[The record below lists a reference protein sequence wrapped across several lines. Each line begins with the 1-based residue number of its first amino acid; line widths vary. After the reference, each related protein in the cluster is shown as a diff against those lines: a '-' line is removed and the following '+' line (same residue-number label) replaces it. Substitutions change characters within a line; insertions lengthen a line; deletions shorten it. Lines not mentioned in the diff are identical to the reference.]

1 MQRDCLQAARILILA
16 AGLAIVGC
24 SGGPKF
30 EEVTGTVKAGNKPLE
45 NIQVEFWPEVS
56 GPRSLGVTGKDGHF
70 TLHTDDGKRAGAV
83 VGPHKVV
90 LVDLA
95 TYEGVPLNMSRQV
108 EKMDMKST
116 RIRDQYATPAGTP
129 FKREVVAN
137 RANDIAID
145 VNAP

>member
-1 MQRDCLQAARILILA
+1 MHRDCLQAARIMILA

-56 GPRSLGVTGKDGHF
+56 GPRSIGVTDKEGHF
-70 TLHTDDGKRAGAV
+70 TLHSDDGKRAGAV
-83 VGPHKVV
+83 VGSHKVV

-108 EKMDMKST
+108 EKMDLKST
-116 RIRDQYATPAGTP
+116 RIREQYATPNRTP
-129 FKREVVAN
+129 IKREVVAN
-137 RANDIAID
+137 RANEIVLD